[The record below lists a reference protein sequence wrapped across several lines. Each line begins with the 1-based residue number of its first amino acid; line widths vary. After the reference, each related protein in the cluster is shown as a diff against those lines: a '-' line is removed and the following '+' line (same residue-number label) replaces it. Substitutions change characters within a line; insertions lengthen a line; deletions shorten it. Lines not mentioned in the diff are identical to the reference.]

1 MFSRNL
7 HWIVFVVG
15 TVAALCSGFAVY
27 QIDEKRQQ
35 SAFNTLI
42 EQRLK
47 GLEKAL
53 HSFHELQLS
62 AQLYFQTDKTLSKRK
77 FQQFLASRTREESGI
92 HSVFWLPKV
101 FKDYIKDFE
110 NRVVRNEGGTYNG
123 YQTYPQP
130 DYQCSWALS
139 DYAFPVLYVSPQN
152 QVENYIGWRAESQCQ
167 FAHAMERA
175 FFQRKPEASFF
186 DEEGTHGIRLF
197 SAVILNDELRG
208 YLVTS
213 IYFDSFFSAIWPNY
227 STLNDLQIS
236 LRPEFSSN
244 EDKDALLFQS
254 LPNKEIDSENTFT
267 TEHLIRIP
275 GSEEGVWLTF
285 TSGENHLFS
294 YRYSLVMTVLGFL
307 LTIATSFCIW
317 SYSSRLTLANQLV
330 KEQTKKLRFQAYHDN
345 LTSLSNRLALEKR
358 LEKEQSRLRNVES
371 FGFSILFI
379 DLDRFKN
386 VNDSL
391 GHLVGDKLLQS
402 VADRLFLATQT
413 PNRVFRFGGDEFVV
427 CLADVITQEGA
438 YRSANVY
445 LDAINQPYLID
456 GHDIQI
462 GASVGISTIR
472 DHGFTLLDIIQQ
484 ADIAMYHAKE
494 SGASVTFF
502 HSDMLE
508 KAQQRFNIEQDLG
521 YALELNQLSLVYQP
535 ICKGENVLHF
545 ESLLRWQHPEIGA
558 ISPMTFIPI
567 AEDTNQIH
575 IIGRWVLAQVCQLLG
590 YWQAQSNDFNYPGIT
605 VNVSAKQ
612 LVSPA
617 FISFVETLIKQN
629 NITPYK
635 LGLEIT
641 ESTLMEDEQASAQ
654 ALQSLRKAGVRL
666 YLDDFGTGY
675 SSLSLLGEYVFDVI
689 KIDRHF
695 ITNVTDSDKSSTKL
709 CAAMIQLAR
718 TLEMDV
724 VAEGV
729 ETEEQLEWLTHQGDV
744 SIQGYLKSRPL
755 PVEDLIHWHPACK
768 MPKRLEGRH
777 ETPKV
782 TAPFLL
788 KPNLAQA

>member
-15 TVAALCSGFAVY
+15 TVAALCSGFAVFH
-27 QIDEKRQQ
+27 IDEKRQQ

-53 HSFHELQLS
+53 YSFHELQLS
-62 AQLYFQTDKTLSKRK
+62 AQLYFQTDKNLSKKK
-77 FQQFLASRTREESGI
+77 FQQFLASRTRENSGI

-101 FKDYIKDFE
+101 FRDYIDDFE
-110 NRVVRNEGGTYNG
+110 NRVAGSEDDSYNN

-130 DYQCSWALS
+130 DYRCAWALS
-139 DYAFPVLYVSPQN
+139 DYAFPVLYVSPEN

-175 FFQRKPEASFF
+175 FFQRSPEASFF
-186 DEEGTHGIRLF
+186 EKDDQHGVRLF
-197 SAVILNDELRG
+197 SAVILEEELKG

-213 IYFDSFFSAIWPNY
+213 IYFDSFFSAIWPDY
-227 STLNDLQIS
+227 STLDNLQIS
-236 LRPEFSSN
+236 VRPQFSNKNDDS
-244 EDKDALLFQS
+244 AFLFQT
-254 LPNKEIDSENTFT
+254 LPQNKNDTARIFT
-267 TEHLIRIP
+267 AEHLVKIP
-275 GSEEGVWLTF
+275 GSEEGVWFTF
-285 TSGENHLFS
+285 TSGEDHLAS

-317 SYSSRLTLANQLV
+317 SYSSRLALANQLV
-330 KEQTKKLRFQAYHDN
+330 SQQTKKLRFQAYHDS
-345 LTSLSNRLALEKR
+345 LTSLNNRLALEKR
-358 LEKEQSRLRNVES
+358 LEKEQSKLQNAES

-391 GHLVGDKLLQS
+391 GHLIGDKLLQA
-402 VADRLFLATQT
+402 VADRLFMATQS
-413 PNRVFRFGGDEFVV
+413 PNKAFRFGGDEFVV
-427 CLADVITQEGA
+427 CLPDVITQDGA
-438 YRSANVY
+438 YRSASVY

-462 GASVGISTIR
+462 GASIGISTIR

-494 SGASVTFF
+494 SGASITFF

-521 YALELNQLSLVYQP
+521 YALELNQLSLVFQP
-535 ICKGENVLHF
+535 ICKGDRVHHF
-545 ESLLRWQHPEIGA
+545 EALLRWHHPELGS

-575 IIGRWVLAQVCQLLG
+575 AIGRWVLARVCQLLG
-590 YWQAQSNDFNYPGIT
+590 YWQRESGGFDYPGIT

-617 FISFVETLIKQN
+617 FISFVESLIEQN
-629 NITPYK
+629 KIAPYK

-654 ALQSLRKAGVRL
+654 ALQALRKAGVRL

-675 SSLSLLGEYVFDVI
+675 SSLSLLGEYVFDVM

-695 ITNVTDSDKSSTKL
+695 ITNVIDSDRSSTKL
-709 CAAMIQLAR
+709 CAAMIQLAK

-729 ETEEQLEWLTHQGDV
+729 ETEEQLTWLLEQGDV
-744 SIQGYLKSRPL
+744 SIQGYLISRPL
-755 PVEDLIHWHPACK
+755 PVEELINWHPACAVSN
-768 MPKRLEGRH
+768 RIEALNS
-777 ETPKV
+777 TPKIF
-782 TAPFLL
+782 APFLL
-788 KPNLAQA
+788 KPHLGQA

>member
-15 TVAALCSGFAVY
+15 TAAALCTGFAVH

-35 SAFNTLI
+35 SSFNTLI

-53 HSFHELQLS
+53 YSFHELQLS
-62 AQLYFQTDKTLSKRK
+62 AQLYFQTDKNLSKKK
-77 FQQFLASRTREESGI
+77 FQQFLSSRTRESSGI

-101 FKDYIKDFE
+101 SKDSIEDFE
-110 NRVVRNEGGTYNG
+110 SRVVRNEDGTYNS

-130 DYQCSWALS
+130 DNQCSWALS

-186 DEEGTHGIRLF
+186 EEDGIHGIRLF

-213 IYFDSFFSAIWPNY
+213 IYFDSFFSAIWSSYDALDNLKIAVWPQY
-227 STLNDLQIS
+227 ST
-236 LRPEFSSN
+236 RN
-244 EDKDALLFQS
+244 EKGALLFKTQQQS
-254 LPNKEIDSENTFT
+254 YGTNAFSA
-267 TEHLIRIP
+267 EHLVKIP
-275 GSEEGVWLTF
+275 GSEEGIWFTF
-285 TSGENHLFS
+285 EAPKNHLISYQFS
-294 YRYSLVMTVLGFL
+294 LGMTVLGFL

-317 SYSSRLTLANQLV
+317 SYSSRLDLANQLV
-330 KEQTKKLRFQAYHDN
+330 SKQTTKLRFQAYHDN
-345 LTSLSNRLALEKR
+345 LTSLNNRLALEKR
-358 LEKEQSRLRNVES
+358 LEQEQLRLKNGES

-391 GHLVGDKLLQS
+391 GHLIGDKLLQS
-402 VADRLFLATQT
+402 VADRLFISTQA
-413 PNRVFRFGGDEFVV
+413 PNKVFRFGGDEFVV
-427 CLADVITQEGA
+427 CLSDVISQDGA
-438 YRSANVY
+438 YRSASVY
-445 LDAINQPYLID
+445 LDAINQPYLIN

-462 GASVGISTIR
+462 GASIGISTIR
-472 DHGFTLLDIIQQ
+472 DCSFTLLDIIQQ

-494 SGASVTFF
+494 SGASITFF
-502 HSDMLE
+502 HNTMLE
-508 KAQQRFNIEQDLG
+508 KAQQRFNIEQELA
-521 YALELNQLSLVYQP
+521 YALELNQLSLEYQP
-535 ICKGENVLHF
+535 ICKNGKVLHF
-545 ESLLRWQHPEIGA
+545 EALLRWYHPEMGA
-558 ISPMTFIPI
+558 VSPINFIPI
-567 AEDTNQIH
+567 AEDTNLIH
-575 IIGRWVLAQVCQLLG
+575 TIGRWVLANVCQLLG
-590 YWQAQSNDFNYPGIT
+590 HWQSHASDFDYPGVT

-612 LVSPA
+612 LISPA
-617 FISFVETLIKQN
+617 FITFVKSLIKDN
-629 NITPYK
+629 NIAPYK

-654 ALQSLRKAGVRL
+654 ALQALRKAGVRL

-675 SSLSLLGEYVFDVI
+675 SSLSLLGEYVFDVM

-695 ITNVTDSDKSSTKL
+695 ITNVIDSDRSSTKL
-709 CAAMIQLAR
+709 CAAMIQLAK

-729 ETEEQLEWLTHQGDV
+729 ETEEQFAWLLEQGDI
-744 SIQGYLKSRPL
+744 SIQGYLISRPL
-755 PVEDLIHWHPACK
+755 PVEELFNWHPACSVPNRVEALNTK
-768 MPKRLEGRH
+768 PKTF
-777 ETPKV
+777 TP
-782 TAPFLL
+782 LL
-788 KPNLAQA
+788 FKPHLGQV